1 MKKPTLAAVLSAI
14 VWGSGQVYNKQWFKG
29 AFFFLFQILLV
40 GIELLTGNYF
50 SGAFSFRESGFFIKG
65 LWGAITLGTQ
75 TSTLTENGLTPG
87 DHSDYVINPRDYL
100 DCNFS
105 RICYHLV
112 HQY

>member
-14 VWGSGQVYNKQWFKG
+14 VSGVEEGRSRNKQWFKG
-29 AFFFLFQILLV
+29 AFFFLLQILLV

-87 DHSDYVINPRDYL
+87 DWFL
-100 DCNFS
+100 
-105 RICYHLV
+105 CY
-112 HQY
+112 